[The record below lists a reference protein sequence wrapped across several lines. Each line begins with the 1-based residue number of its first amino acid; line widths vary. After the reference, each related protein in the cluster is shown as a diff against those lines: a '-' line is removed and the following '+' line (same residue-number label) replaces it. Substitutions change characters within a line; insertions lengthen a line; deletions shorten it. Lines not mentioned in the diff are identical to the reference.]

1 MGSGVSALCGN
12 KRSVLIINSVRKL
25 PPIPE
30 NEADSD
36 FEPEVEIQSRSGKL
50 HAAESRDSGIGENE
64 IPNYIQRIN
73 GPGLLRNSSNE
84 SSPEKKRE
92 GESGHIGDEEMT
104 SARPSRPHSCRLGHR
119 GHPSSA
125 KRTRR
130 TEVSESQIRRMVKSG
145 KRQSNNVQSF
155 SINTVDKTFDLSD
168 NDTLSNHS
176 SSSPIREQRPKSAK
190 RRHRRNA
197 KSRDGRN
204 SARNI
209 RDLDTSTESDISDT
223 DMLSIPDETGSFH
236 RGNNNGEQRRG
247 WVGNDEFTDIMVTS
261 SRTPRAPGD
270 FYRIVSGSFS
280 DVDPNLSKTA
290 SERSISGVILT
301 PVDGNSSTSTN
312 LEWFDAPNDCLYH
325 TEGVSAPLIE
335 RWHDKV

>member
-30 NEADSD
+30 SEADSD
-36 FEPEVEIQSRSGKL
+36 IEPEIEIQPRSGKL
-50 HAAESRDSGIGENE
+50 HAAESRDSGIGEND

-73 GPGLLRNSSNE
+73 GSGFLRNSSNE
-84 SSPEKKRE
+84 SSPEKKKE
-92 GESGHIGDEEMT
+92 KEIGGAGDAEMT
-104 SARPSRPHSCRLGHR
+104 SSRPSRPHSCRLGHR
-119 GHPSSA
+119 GHPGSA

-130 TEVSESQIRRMVKSG
+130 TEVSESQIRRMVQSG

-155 SINTVDKTFDLSD
+155 NLNDSSDKTLDFSD

-176 SSSPIREQRPKSAK
+176 SSSPARDQRPKSAK

-197 KSRDGRN
+197 RTRDSRN

-236 RGNNNGEQRRG
+236 RGKNNGDQRRG
-247 WVGNDEFTDIMVTS
+247 WVGTEDFTDIMVTS
-261 SRTPRAPGD
+261 SRTPRTPGD
-270 FYRIVSGSFS
+270 FYKIVSGSFS
-280 DVDPNLSKTA
+280 DADLNLAKTA

-301 PVDGNSSTSTN
+301 PVDGSCTSTN
-312 LEWFDAPNDCLYH
+312 LECFDAPNDCLFH
-325 TEGVSAPLIE
+325 NEGVS
-335 RWHDKV
+335 VS